1 MELRAIKSFY
11 SAREGMVTLSDDVLS
26 IVRQVRELYGDKI
39 SINWEPTTEHYV
51 FIENCEDGTERLIFT
66 TPELDGR
73 AFERLLVSDSQ
84 SRVYEDPYDASER
97 EQDELQAQRDEV
109 HMEKIRSAGEELAWS
124 LGDGKH
130 GPGYKQSIHVK
141 RDLDATSGL

>member
-11 SAREGMVTLSDDVLS
+11 TSREGMVTLDDDVLS
-26 IVRQVRELYGDKI
+26 IVRQVRELYGDKVKI
-39 SINWEPTTEHYV
+39 CWEPTTEHYV
-51 FIENCEDGTERLIFT
+51 FIENSADGAERLIFT

-73 AFERLLVSDSQ
+73 AFERLLASDSHA
-84 SRVYEDPYDASER
+84 RNYEDPYDASER
-97 EQDELQAQRDEV
+97 EQDELHARRDEPYLDQ
-109 HMEKIRSAGEELAWS
+109 IRGAGEELAWS